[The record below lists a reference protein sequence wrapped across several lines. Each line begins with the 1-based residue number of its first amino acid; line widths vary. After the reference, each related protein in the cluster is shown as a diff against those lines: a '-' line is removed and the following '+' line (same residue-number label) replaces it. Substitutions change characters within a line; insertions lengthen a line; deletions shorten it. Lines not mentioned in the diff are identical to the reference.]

1 MTLTQIA
8 KDDLMMTVYIELE
21 RMFTVLSNRNS
32 PDKGSFIDE
41 VEATIKSSLA
51 AYAPYPQHLTDP
63 D

>member
-32 PDKGSFIDE
+32 PDQGSFIEE

-51 AYAPYPQHLTDP
+51 GYAPYPQQLIDS